1 MNNSDINFRHRGEP
15 CGNSRE
21 AFFWIMQYYP
31 CFAPDLWP
39 LRESL
44 FVRSLSW
51 FFFCGY
57 ESVICYMIVL
67 RFWQCYNVDLIF
79 SCIWRRLTVICLLWM
94 QGSSI
99 VGSKPYTAV
108 MIVPTGTGATIG
120 GFAGDSLPVA
130 RAISSV
136 VDCLITHPN
145 VPSLNLCNLRRLWYS
160 RSNLCFLIHKWFC
173 LWFFIFILR

>member
-51 FFFCGY
+51 FAYSGY
-57 ESVICYMIVL
+57 ESVFWCMIVL

-145 VPSLNLCNLRRLWYS
+145 VPSSTFAIWGDCD
-160 RSNLCFLIHKWFC
+160 I
-173 LWFFIFILR
+173 